1 MRALHRTMMSVTL
14 AALLVFAVG
23 AIHPWS
29 AALAQHGHESA
40 TQHGHE
46 GTTQHGDAAQH
57 EATSPEEHFHAVLE
71 HLELT
76 EAQQEVL
83 AEPLHD
89 AFAAMQE
96 LHRLHEVIVAELT
109 EEQQKTLA
117 EMVHSMMGTAP
128 TAGHGEDPHGGAN
141 H

>member
-1 MRALHRTMMSVTL
+1 MRALHRAMTSVTL

-29 AALAQHGHESA
+29 PALAP
-40 TQHGHE
+40 HGHE
-46 GTTQHGDAAQH
+46 GTTQHGHDGAAQH
-57 EATSPEEHFHAVLE
+57 EATSPEDHFHAMLE

-76 EAQQEVL
+76 EAQHEVL
-83 AEPLHD
+83 AAPFKEV
-89 AFAAMQE
+89 FAAMQE

-109 EEQQKTLA
+109 EEQQETLA
-117 EMVHSMMGTAP
+117 EMVHSMLGASRTDR
-128 TAGHGEDPHGGAN
+128 HSEDAHGGVR

>member
-1 MRALHRTMMSVTL
+1 MRAFHRALMGATL
-14 AALLVFAVG
+14 AALLVFTVG
-23 AIHPWS
+23 AIHPWG
-29 AALAQHGHESA
+29 AALA
-40 TQHGHE
+40 GHE
-46 GTTQHGDAAQH
+46 GTTQHGHGDAAQH
-57 EATSPEEHFHAVLE
+57 EATGPEDHFHAMLG

-83 AEPLHD
+83 AEPLRE

-109 EEQQKTLA
+109 EEQQKALA

-128 TAGHGEDPHGGAN
+128 TDGHGQDSDGGASR
-141 H
+141 